1 MKRILVV
8 AALLVGSLL
17 FLAPPS
23 YAAPSQATPAA
34 APQPVAPQPAAP
46 SAAQAQPLN
55 SVVAVVN
62 DDVITAVE
70 LAKRVHTVLM
80 QLRQNNTPPPP
91 LQLLRRQVLERL
103 IVDRLQLTMAA
114 NKGIHV
120 GDERLNTVIGRIAAQ
135 NKLTLDQFRA
145 ALAKEGVAFADFRNQ
160 IRDQI
165 LMNDLRQREVDSRV
179 HVTPEEVDEFLTRNA
194 GSSNLNV
201 EYHLGHILISV
212 PEGASPEQ
220 VQQARAKA
228 EKVLGQLR
236 SGTDFK
242 QEAASYS
249 DGQHAL
255 QGGDLGWRRWG
266 QLPTEFAN
274 AVVTMAP
281 GDVSDLI
288 RTSSGFHIIKL
299 YEKRGEKREMV
310 TQTHARHILIR
321 TNDITSD
328 YDARTKL
335 ARLRDR
341 ILAGE
346 SFAELARANS
356 QDPGSAAKGGDLGW
370 VNPGSLVPAFEHVMD
385 KLKPG
390 EISEPFQT
398 QFGWH
403 IVQVLGRRQRD
414 NTDELRHARAEEAI
428 RQRKIEE
435 ATQDWLRRL
444 RDEAYVEYHL
454 NDN

>member
-1 MKRILVV
+1 MKRILVA
-8 AALLVGSLL
+8 AALLVGSLS
-17 FLAPPS
+17 FLAPSS
-23 YAAPSQATPAA
+23 YAAPSQPAPAA
-34 APQPVAPQPAAP
+34 TQPAAQN
-46 SAAQAQPLN
+46 AAPAQPLN

-103 IVDRLQLTMAA
+103 IVERLQLTMAA
-114 NKGIHV
+114 NKGIKV
-120 GDERLNTVIGRIAAQ
+120 GDEQLNAVIGRIAAQ

-145 ALAKEGVAFADFRNQ
+145 ALAKEGVAFADFRTQ

-165 LMNDLRQREVDSRV
+165 IMNDLRQREVDSQV

-228 EKVLGQLR
+228 EKVLTQLR
-236 SGTDFK
+236 GGADFK

-249 DGQHAL
+249 GGQHAL

-281 GDVSDLI
+281 GDISGLI

-335 ARLRDR
+335 SRLRDR

-346 SFAELARANS
+346 SFADLARANS
-356 QDPGSAAKGGDLGW
+356 EDPGSASKGGDLGW
-370 VNPGSLVPAFEHVMD
+370 VNPGSLVPEFEKQMD
-385 KLKPG
+385 ALKPG
-390 EISEPFQT
+390 QISQPFKT

-414 NTDELRHARAEEAI
+414 NTDELRQARAEEAI
-428 RQRKIEE
+428 RQRKIEA

-454 NDN
+454 NGN